1 MICNFMIFSESVGSG
16 ASLSAE
22 TSRKSEVKKTSDFF
36 MPTTRPGTARLSSI
50 SRVPG
55 ERRLPIIGHFRQNHR
70 MTLLLFGAIPHLR
83 APSGKGIYF
92 KYKSRKFS
100 SIFFAE
106 SPKNFFLRLLTSPAA
121 RHPKDNV
128 LGMRHI
134 CRPIGKIALRRSNK
148 SFLLYFVF
156 LKLLFKFTAATA
168 QK

>member
-1 MICNFMIFSESVGSG
+1 MICGFVIFLESIGSR

-55 ERRLPIIGHFRQNHR
+55 ERRPPIIGHFRQNRR

-100 SIFFAE
+100 SIFFLRKAR
-106 SPKNFFLRLLTSPAA
+106 NFFFASPYKSRCPSSERQRTGNATHMPPD
-121 RHPKDNV
+121 RQN
-128 LGMRHI
+128 
-134 CRPIGKIALRRSNK
+134 RPQTIE
-148 SFLLYFVF
+148 
-156 LKLLFKFTAATA
+156 
-168 QK
+168 